1 MAGASG
7 KLSTCTGRLTN
18 CRSQKKCWQRRGAVD
33 HPADMQID
41 LDALPESSAVLQSM
55 VREVVT
61 ATRQRDAEVTELTAE
76 IEKLQALIQKLLRH
90 RFGRRSE
97 QLSPDQLQ
105 LAIEDIE
112 QQLAESKAAEDE
124 AAKSEEQRRR
134 RREARPQRNLGALP
148 AHLPRDE
155 VVIDVED
162 KSCPCCNGTM
172 HQIGE
177 ARTEMLDIV
186 PAQLRVK
193 VIRRPRYACRACE
206 EAVVQAP
213 APERPIDGGMATEAL
228 VAHVLI
234 SKFLDFLPLY
244 RQSQM
249 LARQG
254 IDIDRSTL
262 GDWVGR
268 ACWWL
273 RPVYDLLVST
283 VLSSTKLFADDTTLP
298 VLDPGRGKTKTGRL
312 WCYAVDDRP
321 WKGPTHP
328 AVAYIYGE
336 DRKATHPCAHLAN
349 FRGVLQVDGYSG
361 FGSLVTSRQ
370 DGSIQLA
377 FCWAHTR
384 RPFYEF
390 YVSTKSPLAAEVL
403 ARIGKLYEIEA
414 EIRGSPAEQRRA
426 VRQQRSRP
434 IVEALHAWFQEQLP
448 RLSGAS
454 PLAAAIRYALRH
466 WSGLVMFLDD
476 GRLEMD
482 TNVVERGMKG
492 VAVARKNALFAGS
505 DGAAEHWA
513 IALTLIS
520 TAKLNGVEPLA
531 WLTDV
536 LERLVSG
543 GTKAHELEQLLPWNW
558 RPPGATDMAK
568 AA

>member
-1 MAGASG
+1 
-7 KLSTCTGRLTN
+7 
-18 CRSQKKCWQRRGAVD
+18 
-33 HPADMQID
+33 MQID
-41 LDALPESSAVLQSM
+41 LDALPEDSAVLQSM

-76 IEKLQALIQKLLRH
+76 VEKLQALIHKLLRH

-112 QQLAESKAAEDE
+112 QQLAESKAAEDA

-177 ARTEMLDIV
+177 TRTEMLDIV

-268 ACWWL
+268 ACWWF

-298 VLDPGRGKTKTGRL
+298 VLDPGRGRTKTGRL

-321 WKGPTHP
+321 WKGPKPP

-434 IVEALHAWFQEQLP
+434 IVEALHTWFQEQLP

-466 WSGLVMFLDD
+466 WSGLVLFLDD

-505 DGAAEHWA
+505 DRAAEHWA
-513 IALTLIS
+513 IALTLIN

>member
-1 MAGASG
+1 M
-7 KLSTCTGRLTN
+7 
-18 CRSQKKCWQRRGAVD
+18 
-33 HPADMQID
+33 HP
-41 LDALPESSAVLQSM
+41 
-55 VREVVT
+55 T
-61 ATRQRDAEVTELTAE
+61 
-76 IEKLQALIQKLLRH
+76 
-90 RFGRRSE
+90 
-97 QLSPDQLQ
+97 
-105 LAIEDIE
+105 
-112 QQLAESKAAEDE
+112 
-124 AAKSEEQRRR
+124 
-134 RREARPQRNLGALP
+134 
-148 AHLPRDE
+148 
-155 VVIDVED
+155 
-162 KSCPCCNGTM
+162 
-172 HQIGE
+172 
-177 ARTEMLDIV
+177 
-186 PAQLRVK
+186 
-193 VIRRPRYACRACE
+193 
-206 EAVVQAP
+206 
-213 APERPIDGGMATEAL
+213 
-228 VAHVLI
+228 
-234 SKFLDFLPLY
+234 
-244 RQSQM
+244 
-249 LARQG
+249 
-254 IDIDRSTL
+254 
-262 GDWVGR
+262 
-268 ACWWL
+268 
-273 RPVYDLLVST
+273 
-283 VLSSTKLFADDTTLP
+283 
-298 VLDPGRGKTKTGRL
+298 
-312 WCYAVDDRP
+312 
-321 WKGPTHP
+321 
-328 AVAYIYGE
+328 
-336 DRKATHPCAHLAN
+336 AHLAN

-361 FGSLVTSRQ
+361 FGSLVTDRQ

-434 IVEALHAWFQEQLP
+434 IVEALHTWFQEQLP

-454 PLAAAIRYALRH
+454 PLAAAMRYALRH
-466 WSGLVMFLDD
+466 WSGLVLFLDD

-513 IALTLIS
+513 IALTLIN

>member
-1 MAGASG
+1 
-7 KLSTCTGRLTN
+7 
-18 CRSQKKCWQRRGAVD
+18 
-33 HPADMQID
+33 MQID
-41 LDALPESSAVLQSM
+41 LDALPEDSAVLQGM
-55 VREVVT
+55 VREAIT
-61 ATRQRDAEVTELTAE
+61 ARDAQVTELTAE
-76 IEKLQALIQKLLRH
+76 IEKLQALIHKLLRH

-112 QQLAESKAAEDE
+112 QQLAESKAAEDA

-177 ARTEMLDIV
+177 TRTEMLDIV

-213 APERPIDGGMATEAL
+213 ATARPIDGGMATEAL

-234 SKFLDFLPLY
+234 SKFLDYLPLY

-283 VLSSTKLFADDTTLP
+283 VMSSTKLFADDTTLP

-321 WKGPTHP
+321 WKGPKPP

-336 DRKATHPCAHLAN
+336 DRKAVHPTTHLAN

-361 FGSLVTSRQ
+361 FGSLVTDRR

-434 IVEALHAWFQEQLP
+434 IVEALHTWFQEQLP

-454 PLAAAIRYALRH
+454 PLAAAMRYALRH
-466 WSGLVMFLDD
+466 WSGLVLFFDD

-513 IALTLIS
+513 IALTLIN